1 VVPAVVGVVASGVV
15 AVADSGEEI
24 AAVAVVDSGAAE
36 AVAVVSGVA
45 TVAVAAGSARVAVA
59 PSPGAPKPQL
69 SPFYKKIKIIKKIL
83 DDVCDTLKCGA
94 GSSWEDAESKA
105 EEGVQLQSSK
115 P

>member
-1 VVPAVVGVVASGVV
+1 VVG
-15 AVADSGEEI
+15 
-24 AAVAVVDSGAAE
+24 VVDSGAAE
-36 AVAVVSGVA
+36 VVAVVSGVA

-69 SPFYKKIKIIKKIL
+69 PFYKKNQNNKKIL
-83 DDVCDTLKCGA
+83 DDVCDTLKCGT

-105 EEGVQLQSSK
+105 EEGVQPQPSK